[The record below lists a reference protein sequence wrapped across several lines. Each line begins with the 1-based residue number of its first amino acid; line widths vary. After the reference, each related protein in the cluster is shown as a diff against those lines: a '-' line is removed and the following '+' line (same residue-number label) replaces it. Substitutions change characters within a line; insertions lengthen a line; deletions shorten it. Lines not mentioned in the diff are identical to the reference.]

1 MLFRSEVFPGL
12 PSISIDYGVM
22 EKAPQILMAEGTFG
36 WDDLGSWGAL
46 ASIAETDEDG
56 MSVLGPYV
64 GHDNSNCFVRSEGA
78 LIAAVGLQDLI
89 IVQDENV
96 ILICPKERTQDVKEL
111 VRLLKEA
118 SMDEYL

>member
-1 MLFRSEVFPGL
+1 MCS
-12 PSISIDYGVM
+12 S
-22 EKAPQILMAEGTFG
+22 
-36 WDDLGSWGAL
+36 DL
-46 ASIAETDEDG
+46 
-56 MSVLGPYV
+56 
-64 GHDNSNCFVRSEGA
+64 
-78 LIAAVGLQDLI
+78 GLQDLI